1 MNLSTSCTKYF
12 WSIVGLYL
20 QFSST
25 LELSN
30 IRQSSRTNLHVPES
44 TYHFLNFYILN
55 VIFLNWFYIWYLTI
69 QESWPSLIIICS
81 SLDFYFQEPFLFL
94 FCGYLFSFIF
104 LNIYKNSSKIKLK
117 LINFIDY
124 IDWLILVS
132 WNMKIR
138 NFFSK

>member
-69 QESWPSLIIICS
+69 QVSWPSQIIFCS
-81 SLDFYFQEPFLFL
+81 SPDFYFSRAF
-94 FCGYLFSFIF
+94 FIF
-104 LNIYKNSSKIKLK
+104 ILWWSLFIYFPKFYKIQVKIKLK
-117 LINFIDY
+117 FTDCIDY
-124 IDWLILVS
+124 DWLILVN
-132 WNMKIR
+132 WNMKIGKL
-138 NFFSK
+138 FSK